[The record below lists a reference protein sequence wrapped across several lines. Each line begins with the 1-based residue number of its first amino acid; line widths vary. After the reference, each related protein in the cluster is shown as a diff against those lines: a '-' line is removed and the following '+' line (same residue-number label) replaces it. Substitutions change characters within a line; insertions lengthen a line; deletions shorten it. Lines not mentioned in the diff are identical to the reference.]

1 MTVITQEEF
10 DTLSKLAEAIKDE
23 TRRTN
28 ALSLLNRMT
37 EVIEG
42 VGDRPITWQPK
53 LVKVL
58 QALSKTDDITGNAKP
73 GAIVAGN
80 EVVPNGTEVI
90 PLMTWTSRSM
100 WDPNKDSN
108 RKLCSSPDGKLGYNH
123 GLCRNCPFGN
133 SKEPGVPPP
142 CNKEQA
148 FLMIRRDFS
157 DMWRLTFHKTQY
169 RDGKDWSDNIKNS
182 RVHPFKRVY
191 ALNGA
196 DYEKKKQIKTIKA
209 SILDVKE
216 NEIPADELAFLEA
229 MYHKQL
235 EDRKAYLENFTQY
248 VESRSAPALEHQT
261 SDNSASLGF
270 DAPAGDEGSTG
281 TPQYTL

>member
-10 DTLSKLAEAIKDE
+10 DNLSKLAEAIKDD

-28 ALSLLNRMT
+28 ALALLGRMQ

-58 QALSKTDDITGNAKP
+58 QALSKTDDILGNAKP

-80 EVVPNGTEVI
+80 EVVPNGSEVI

-108 RKLCSSPDGKLGYNH
+108 RKLCSSPDGKMGFAH
-123 GLCRNCPFGN
+123 GLCQKCPFSRSDEGI
-133 SKEPGVPPP
+133 PP

-182 RVHPFKRVY
+182 RTHPYKRVY

-196 DYEKKKQIKTIKA
+196 DYEKKKQIKTVKA
-209 SILDVKE
+209 SLLDIKD
-216 NEIPADELAFLEA
+216 NAIPADELAFLEA
-229 MYHKQL
+229 LYHKQL
-235 EDRKAYLENFTQY
+235 NDRKIYLERYHEY
-248 VESRSAPALEHQT
+248 VESKQGDAPALENH
-261 SDNSASLGF
+261 SSERLGF
-270 DAPAGDEGSTG
+270 DQAEGKSEDN
-281 TPQYTL
+281 TPNYNL